1 VPFGGFFS
9 AERYFSKLDWARA
22 MMGKF
27 LGFLWG
33 WVRFIFSPDSANRR
47 DLSPGFQKKN
57 IPVCSFLSALLFIYI
72 ILFAGEKYNLYL
84 PYEVSWEWQDVAFP
98 ALDAWLYALI
108 WLYVSGLCL
117 LPKVTTLLSSL
128 VFSFYFFYG
137 AANKAPVD
145 FGLGF
150 GEVIVYV
157 LSPLLSAGME
167 KSLSAIWETLHF
179 PGLSIYAFHFY
190 LPLYVIFTAILT
202 FIFYPARVGAP
213 TRRPSAIDLL
223 LCAGVVV
230 FTVEYI
236 MNFADRGDRA
246 GLVFWPDVVMGTI
259 AIIVSIEMCRRILG
273 WVLPLLG
280 ISFFCYA
287 MYGNYFPGRLLHKG
301 FTYNEVVGFVYGNDG
316 IFGVIANV
324 YASYVFLFILFGVFL
339 EKTKVGDVFIDLSY
353 AMVGRLRGGAA
364 KASVVSSGMVGSVV
378 GSGAANIVITGT
390 FTIPLMKRAGFQPHY
405 AAAVEAVSSIGGH
418 LLPPIMGSAAFL
430 VAAFT
435 ETDYGWIALI
445 SLVPALMYFFAV
457 YMSVHFRSG
466 LDGIHGLPKE
476 DLPKLLPLLKK
487 DGYLLLPVALLILRL
502 VIGRSPFD
510 AALWSIILAMV
521 LGFFRED
528 TRLLAF
534 PPILARVLGRPQWS
548 TRNDRLEYQAAKY
561 YKEVLGEGKSPE
573 EAGAAAATYLEA
585 AKAEPPGSV
594 LMENWPLLAGLGL
607 LIALLVGGHTV
618 FEAIFWAVVAS
629 GVLSSPRVIDGL
641 EQGAINSLIIG
652 VTAGVMGI
660 VLAGVSMPGLGIK
673 FSSIILGYS
682 HVLDNLFGITGTAL
696 PVAIFLCAAA
706 SYIMGMGMTITAS
719 YVLLSILAVPAL
731 VELGVPLLSAHLMIL
746 WLSQDASLTPPFAL
760 GAFIAAG
767 LAGADPMRTGFASLK
782 LAKALYIVP
791 FLMAYT
797 PINMTKGA
805 AWFDIGIV
813 WVTGFMGFF
822 CTSAALEGYMRRKLQ
837 TWERFV
843 FALAGIL
850 LFFYVSWMKITGTL
864 IMVVMIVIQY
874 MGTKDEGAA
883 IPRGKPQPV

>member
-1 VPFGGFFS
+1 MRKVFDS
-9 AERYFSKLDWARA
+9 
-22 MMGKF
+22 
-27 LGFLWG
+27 LWE
-33 WVRFIFSPDSANRR
+33 WMRFIFAPESATRR
-47 DLSPGFQKKN
+47 DIEPGFQKN
-57 IPVCSFLSALLFIYI
+57 NLPVCIFLSLLLLAYI
-72 ILFAGEKYNLYL
+72 IIFAGRTYNLYL
-84 PYEVSWEWQDVAFP
+84 PYEIAWEWQEVEFP

-108 WLYVSGLCL
+108 WLYVSGLCI
-117 LPKVTTLLSSL
+117 LPRMTILLSSF
-128 VFSFYFFYG
+128 VFAAYFLYG

-145 FGLGF
+145 LGLGF
-150 GEVIVYV
+150 GEVIVYA
-157 LSPLLSAGME
+157 LSPILTEGME
-167 KSLSAIWETLHF
+167 KALSAIWETLYF
-179 PGLSIYAFHFY
+179 PGLAIYAFHFY
-190 LPLYVIFTAILT
+190 LPFYVIFTAILT
-202 FIFYPARVGAP
+202 FVFYPARAGAP
-213 TRRPSAIDLL
+213 MRRPSAVDLI

-246 GLVFWPDVVMGTI
+246 GLVLWTDVAMGTI
-259 AIIVSIEMCRRILG
+259 AVIVSIEMCRRVLG

-280 ISFFCYA
+280 LFFFYYA

-301 FTYNEVVGFVYGNDG
+301 FSYNEVVNFIYGTSG

-353 AMVGRLRGGAA
+353 ALVGRLRGGAA

-390 FTIPLMKRAGFQPHY
+390 FTIPLMKRAGYKAHY
-405 AAAVEAVSSIGGH
+405 AGAVEAVSSIGGH

-445 SLVPALMYFFAV
+445 SLVPALMYYFSV

-466 LDGIHGLPKE
+466 LDGIHGLSKE
-476 DLPKLLPLLKK
+476 ELPELLPLLKK
-487 DGYLLLPVALLILRL
+487 EGYLLLPVVLLIFRL
-502 VIGRSPFD
+502 IIGRSPFD
-510 AALWSIILAMV
+510 AALWSIVLAMV

-528 TRLLAF
+528 TRLLAL
-534 PPILARVLGRPQWS
+534 PPVLARLVGRPGWS
-548 TRNDRLEYQAAKY
+548 TRNDRLEFDAAKHH
-561 YKEVLGEGKSPE
+561 KKLMESGKSLE
-573 EAGAAAATYLEA
+573 VADTEAEAYLEA
-585 AKAEPPGSV
+585 AKEAPPGNP

-607 LIALLVGGHTV
+607 LIALPMAGHT
-618 FEAIFWAVVAS
+618 FPEAIFWAVLGSV
-629 GVLSSPRVIDGL
+629 VFSSPRVLDGL
-641 EQGAINSLIIG
+641 EKGAVNSLIIG

-673 FSSIILGYS
+673 FSSIILGYAAII
-682 HVLDNLFGITGTAL
+682 DNAFGITGTTL
-696 PVAIFLCAAA
+696 PVAILLCAIA

-767 LAGADPMRTGFASLK
+767 VARADPMRTGFASLK
-782 LAKALYIVP
+782 LGKALYIVP

-797 PINMTKGA
+797 PINITAGA
-805 AWFDIGIV
+805 AWFDIIVV

-822 CTSAALEGYMRRKLQ
+822 CTSASLEGYMRRKLEI
-837 TWERFV
+837 WERVV
-843 FALAGIL
+843 FAVAGGL
-850 LFFYVSWMKITGTL
+850 LFFYVPWMKITGTV
-864 IMVVMIVIQY
+864 IMAVMIAIQF
-874 MGTKDEGAA
+874 MSAKDEGAA
-883 IPRGKPQPV
+883 SASPAASS

>member
-1 VPFGGFFS
+1 MRKVFDS
-9 AERYFSKLDWARA
+9 
-22 MMGKF
+22 
-27 LGFLWG
+27 LWE
-33 WVRFIFSPDSANRR
+33 WMRFIFAPESATRR
-47 DLSPGFQKKN
+47 DIEPGFQKN
-57 IPVCSFLSALLFIYI
+57 NLPVCIFLSLLLLAYI
-72 ILFAGEKYNLYL
+72 IFFAGRTYNLYL
-84 PYEVSWEWQDVAFP
+84 PYEIAWDWQEIEFP

-108 WLYVSGLCL
+108 WLYVSGLCI
-117 LPKVTTLLSSL
+117 LPRMTILLSSF
-128 VFSFYFFYG
+128 VFAAYFLYG

-145 FGLGF
+145 LGLGF
-150 GEVIVYV
+150 GEVIVYA
-157 LSPLLSAGME
+157 LSPLLTEGLE
-167 KSLSAIWETLHF
+167 KSLSAIWETLYF
-179 PGLSIYAFHFY
+179 PGLAIYAFHFY
-190 LPLYVIFTAILT
+190 LPFYVIFTAILT
-202 FIFYPARVGAP
+202 FVFYPARAGAP
-213 TRRPSAIDLL
+213 MRRPSAVDLI

-246 GLVFWPDVVMGTI
+246 GLVLWTDVAMGTI
-259 AIIVSIEMCRRILG
+259 AVIVSIEMCRRVLG

-280 ISFFCYA
+280 LFFFYYA

-301 FTYNEVVGFVYGNDG
+301 FSYNEVVNFIYGTSG

-353 AMVGRLRGGAA
+353 ALVGRLRGGAA

-390 FTIPLMKRAGFQPHY
+390 FTIPLMKRAGYKAHY
-405 AAAVEAVSSIGGH
+405 AGAVEAVSSIGGH

-445 SLVPALMYFFAV
+445 SLVPALMYYFSV

-466 LDGIHGLPKE
+466 LDGIHGLSKE
-476 DLPKLLPLLKK
+476 ELPELLPLLKK
-487 DGYLLLPVALLILRL
+487 EGYLLLPVVLLIFRL
-502 VIGRSPFD
+502 IIGRSPFD
-510 AALWSIILAMV
+510 AALWSIVLAMV

-528 TRLLAF
+528 TRLLAL
-534 PPILARVLGRPQWS
+534 PPVLARLVGRPGWS
-548 TRNDRLEYQAAKY
+548 TRNDRLEFDAAKHH
-561 YKEVLGEGKSPE
+561 KKLMESGKSLE
-573 EAGAAAATYLEA
+573 VADAEAAAYLEA
-585 AKAEPPGSV
+585 AKEAPPGNP

-607 LIALLVGGHTV
+607 LIVLPMAGHTLP
-618 FEAIFWAVVAS
+618 EAIFWSVLGSVVF
-629 GVLSSPRVIDGL
+629 SSPRVLDGL
-641 EQGAINSLIIG
+641 EKGAVNSLIIG

-673 FSSIILGYS
+673 FSSIILGYAAII
-682 HVLDNLFGITGTAL
+682 DNTFGITGTTL
-696 PVAIFLCAAA
+696 PVAILLCAIA

-767 LAGADPMRTGFASLK
+767 VARADPMRTGFASLK
-782 LAKALYIVP
+782 LGKALYIVP

-797 PINMTKGA
+797 PINITPGA
-805 AWFDIGIV
+805 AWFDIIIV

-822 CTSAALEGYMRRKLQ
+822 CTSASLEGYMRRKLEI
-837 TWERFV
+837 WERVV
-843 FALAGIL
+843 FAVAGGL
-850 LFFYVSWMKITGTL
+850 LFFYVPWMKITGTV
-864 IMVVMIVIQY
+864 IMAVMIAIQF
-874 MGTKDEGAA
+874 MSAKDEGATSPSPA
-883 IPRGKPQPV
+883 ASS

>member
-1 VPFGGFFS
+1 
-9 AERYFSKLDWARA
+9 
-22 MMGKF
+22 MGKF
-27 LGFLWG
+27 FNLLGG
-33 WVRFIFSPDSANRR
+33 WLRFIFAPESAIRR
-47 DLSPGFQKKN
+47 DIEPGLQKKN
-57 IPVCSFLSALLFIYI
+57 LPVFIFLSAILLVYI
-72 ILFAGEKYNLYL
+72 VIFAGRKYNLYL
-84 PYEVSWEWQDVAFP
+84 PYEISWEWQEVDFP
-98 ALDAWLYALI
+98 ALEFWLYALI
-108 WLYVSGLCL
+108 WLYVSGLCI
-117 LPKVTTLLSSL
+117 LPRVTILLSSF
-128 VFSFYFFYG
+128 VFAAYFLYG
-137 AANKAPVD
+137 AANRAPVD

-150 GEVIVYV
+150 GEVIVYI
-157 LSPLLSAGME
+157 LSPLLTAEME

-179 PGLSIYAFHFY
+179 PGLSIYAYHFY

-202 FIFYPARVGAP
+202 FIFYPARAGAP
-213 TRRPSAIDLL
+213 TRRPSTVDLL

-246 GLVFWPDVVMGTI
+246 GLVLWPDVAMGTI
-259 AIIVSIEMCRRILG
+259 AIIVSIEMCRRVLG

-280 ISFFCYA
+280 LFFFYYA

-301 FTYNEVVGFVYGNDG
+301 FSYNEVVSFIYGTSG

-353 AMVGRLRGGAA
+353 ALVGRLRGGAA
-364 KASVVSSGMVGSVV
+364 KASVVSSGLVGSVV

-390 FTIPLMKRAGFQPHY
+390 FTIPLMKRAGYKPHY
-405 AAAVEAVSSIGGH
+405 AGAVEAVSSIGGH

-445 SLVPALMYFFAV
+445 SLVPALMYYFSV

-466 LDGIHGLPKE
+466 MDGIHGLSKE
-476 DLPKLLPLLKK
+476 ELPELLPLLKK
-487 DGYLLLPVALLILRL
+487 DGYLLLPVALLICRL

-528 TRLLAF
+528 TRLLAL
-534 PPILARVLGRPQWS
+534 PPVLARLVGRPGWS
-548 TRNDRLEYQAAKY
+548 TRNDRLEY
-561 YKEVLGEGKSPE
+561 
-573 EAGAAAATYLEA
+573 EA
-585 AKAEPPGSV
+585 AKHHKKLMESGKSLEDANAEAEAYLETAKTEPAGNT

-607 LIALLVGGHTV
+607 LIVLPVAGHTLP
-618 FEAIFWAVVAS
+618 ETIFWSVLAAV
-629 GVLSSPRVIDGL
+629 VLSSPRVLDGL
-641 EQGAINSLIIG
+641 ERGAVNSLIIG

-673 FSSIILGYS
+673 FSSIILGYAS
-682 HVLDNLFGITGTAL
+682 FLDNALGITGTAL
-696 PVAIFLCAAA
+696 PVAILLCTVA

-767 LAGADPMRTGFASLK
+767 VAGADPMRTGFASLK
-782 LAKALYIVP
+782 LGKALYIVP

-797 PINMTKGA
+797 PINMTPGSE
-805 AWFDIGIV
+805 WIDILIV
-813 WVTGFMGFF
+813 WGSGFMGFF
-822 CTSAALEGYMRRKLQ
+822 CTSASLEGYMRRKLEI
-837 TWERFV
+837 WERVV
-843 FALAGIL
+843 FAVAGGL
-850 LFFYVSWMKITGTL
+850 LFFYVPWMKITGTI
-864 IMVVMIVIQY
+864 IMAVMIAIQF
-874 MGTKDEGAA
+874 MSAKDEGAA
-883 IPRGKPQPV
+883 SPRPAASS

>member
-1 VPFGGFFS
+1 
-9 AERYFSKLDWARA
+9 
-22 MMGKF
+22 MGKF
-27 LGFLWG
+27 FNFFWR
-33 WVRFIFSPDSANRR
+33 WIRFILAPESAIRR
-47 DLSPGFQKKN
+47 DIEPGLQKKN
-57 IPVCSFLSALLFIYI
+57 LPVFIFLSALLLVYI
-72 ILFAGEKYNLYL
+72 VIFAGRKYNLYL
-84 PYEVSWEWQDVAFP
+84 PYEISWEWQEVDFP

-108 WLYVSGLCL
+108 WLYVSGLCV
-117 LPKVTTLLSSL
+117 LPKPTILLSSF
-128 VFSFYFFYG
+128 VFAAYFLYG
-137 AANKAPVD
+137 AANRAPVD

-157 LSPLLSAGME
+157 LSPLLTAGME

-179 PGLSIYAFHFY
+179 PGLAIYAFHFY

-202 FIFYPARVGAP
+202 FIFYPARAGAP
-213 TRRPSAIDLL
+213 TRRPSAVDLL

-246 GLVFWPDVVMGTI
+246 GLVLWTDVVMGTI
-259 AIIVSIEMCRRILG
+259 AVIVSIEMCRRVLG

-280 ISFFCYA
+280 LFFFYYA
-287 MYGNYFPGRLLHKG
+287 MYGNYFPGRLMHKG
-301 FTYNEVVGFVYGNDG
+301 FSYNEVVNFIYGTSG

-353 AMVGRLRGGAA
+353 ALVGRLRGGAA
-364 KASVVSSGMVGSVV
+364 KASVVSSGLVGSVV

-390 FTIPLMKRAGFQPHY
+390 FTIPLMKRAGYKPHY

-445 SLVPALMYFFAV
+445 SLVPALMYYFSV

-466 LDGIHGLPKE
+466 LDGIHGLSKE
-476 DLPKLLPLLKK
+476 ELPELLPLLKK
-487 DGYLLLPVALLILRL
+487 DGYLLLPVALLICRL

-528 TRLLAF
+528 TRLLAL
-534 PPILARVLGRPQWS
+534 PPVLARLVGRPGWS
-548 TRNDRLEYQAAKY
+548 TRNDRLEYQAAKHL
-561 YKEVLGEGKSPE
+561 KKLMESGKSLE
-573 EAGAAAATYLEA
+573 VADTEAAAYLEA
-585 AKAEPPGSV
+585 AKAEAPGNP

-607 LIALLVGGHTV
+607 LIVLPMAGHTAP
-618 FEAIFWAVVAS
+618 EAIFWSVLAAAM
-629 GVLSSPRVIDGL
+629 LSSPRVLDGL
-641 EQGAINSLIIG
+641 ERGAINSLIIG

-682 HVLDNLFGITGTAL
+682 SFLDNAFGITGTAL
-696 PVAIFLCAAA
+696 PVAILLCTVA

-767 LAGADPMRTGFASLK
+767 VAGADPMRTGFASLK
-782 LAKALYIVP
+782 LGKALYIVP
-791 FLMAYT
+791 FMMAYT
-797 PINMTKGA
+797 PDQHDAGLGVVRHHHRLGDRLHGLFLHLRVARGLHAEKAGDLGA
-805 AWFDIGIV
+805 NRLRPG
-813 WVTGFMGFF
+813 GR
-822 CTSAALEGYMRRKLQ
+822 SAVLLRGLDEDYGCAHHGRHDRHPVHGREG
-837 TWERFV
+837 
-843 FALAGIL
+843 
-850 LFFYVSWMKITGTL
+850 
-864 IMVVMIVIQY
+864 
-874 MGTKDEGAA
+874 
-883 IPRGKPQPV
+883 

>member
-1 VPFGGFFS
+1 MRKVFDS
-9 AERYFSKLDWARA
+9 
-22 MMGKF
+22 
-27 LGFLWG
+27 LWE
-33 WVRFIFSPDSANRR
+33 WMRFIFAPESATRR
-47 DLSPGFQKKN
+47 DIEPGFQKN
-57 IPVCSFLSALLFIYI
+57 NLPVCIFLSLLLLAYI
-72 ILFAGEKYNLYL
+72 IFFAGRTYNLYL
-84 PYEVSWEWQDVAFP
+84 PYEIAWDWQEIEFP

-108 WLYVSGLCL
+108 WLYVSGLCI
-117 LPKVTTLLSSL
+117 LPRMTILLSSF
-128 VFSFYFFYG
+128 VFAAYFLYG

-145 FGLGF
+145 LGLGF
-150 GEVIVYV
+150 GEVIVYA
-157 LSPLLSAGME
+157 LSPLLTEGLE
-167 KSLSAIWETLHF
+167 KSLSAIWETLYF
-179 PGLSIYAFHFY
+179 PGLAIYAFHFY
-190 LPLYVIFTAILT
+190 LPFYVIFTAILT
-202 FIFYPARVGAP
+202 FVFYPARAGAP
-213 TRRPSAIDLL
+213 MRRPSAVDLI

-246 GLVFWPDVVMGTI
+246 GLVLWTDVAMGTI
-259 AIIVSIEMCRRILG
+259 AVIVSIEMCRRVLG

-280 ISFFCYA
+280 LFFFYYA

-301 FTYNEVVGFVYGNDG
+301 FSYNEVVNFIYGTSG

-353 AMVGRLRGGAA
+353 ALVGRLRGGAA

-390 FTIPLMKRAGFQPHY
+390 FTIPLMKRAGYKAHY
-405 AAAVEAVSSIGGH
+405 AGAVEAVSSIGGH

-445 SLVPALMYFFAV
+445 SLVPALMYYFSV

-466 LDGIHGLPKE
+466 LDGIHGLSKE
-476 DLPKLLPLLKK
+476 ELPELLPLLKK
-487 DGYLLLPVALLILRL
+487 EGYLLLPVVLLIFRL
-502 VIGRSPFD
+502 IIGRSPFD
-510 AALWSIILAMV
+510 AALWSIVLAMV

-528 TRLLAF
+528 TRLLAL
-534 PPILARVLGRPQWS
+534 PPVLARLVGRPGWS
-548 TRNDRLEYQAAKY
+548 TRNDRLEFDAAKHH
-561 YKEVLGEGKSPE
+561 KKLMESGKSLE
-573 EAGAAAATYLEA
+573 VADAEAAAYLEA
-585 AKAEPPGSV
+585 AKEAPPGNP

-607 LIALLVGGHTV
+607 LIVLPMAGHTLP
-618 FEAIFWAVVAS
+618 EAIFWSVLGSVVF
-629 GVLSSPRVIDGL
+629 SSPRVLDGL
-641 EQGAINSLIIG
+641 EKGAVNSLIIG

-673 FSSIILGYS
+673 FSSIILGYAAII
-682 HVLDNLFGITGTAL
+682 DNTFGITGTTL
-696 PVAIFLCAAA
+696 PVAILLCAIA

-767 LAGADPMRTGFASLK
+767 VARADPMRTGFASLK
-782 LAKALYIVP
+782 LGKALYIVP

-797 PINMTKGA
+797 PINITPGA
-805 AWFDIGIV
+805 AWFDIIIV
-813 WVTGFMGFF
+813 WVSGFMGFF
-822 CTSAALEGYMRRKLQ
+822 CTSASLEGYMRRKLEI
-837 TWERFV
+837 WERVV
-843 FALAGIL
+843 FAVAGGL
-850 LFFYVSWMKITGTL
+850 LFFYVPWMKITGTV
-864 IMVVMIVIQY
+864 IMAVMIAIQF
-874 MGTKDEGAA
+874 MSAKDEGAA
-883 IPRGKPQPV
+883 SPSPAASS

>member
-1 VPFGGFFS
+1 
-9 AERYFSKLDWARA
+9 
-22 MMGKF
+22 MGKF
-27 LGFLWG
+27 FNLLGG
-33 WVRFIFSPDSANRR
+33 WLRFIFAPESAIRR
-47 DLSPGFQKKN
+47 DIEPGLQKKN
-57 IPVCSFLSALLFIYI
+57 LPVFIFLSAILLVYI
-72 ILFAGEKYNLYL
+72 VIFAGRKYNLYL
-84 PYEVSWEWQDVAFP
+84 PYEISWEWQEVDFP
-98 ALDAWLYALI
+98 ALEFWLYALI
-108 WLYVSGLCL
+108 WLYVSGLCI
-117 LPKVTTLLSSL
+117 LPRVTILLSSF
-128 VFSFYFFYG
+128 VFAAYFLYG
-137 AANKAPVD
+137 AANRAPVD

-150 GEVIVYV
+150 GEVIVYI
-157 LSPLLSAGME
+157 LSPLLTAEME

-179 PGLSIYAFHFY
+179 PGLSIYAYHFY

-202 FIFYPARVGAP
+202 FIFYPARAGAP
-213 TRRPSAIDLL
+213 TRRPSTVDLL

-246 GLVFWPDVVMGTI
+246 GLVLWPDVAMGTI
-259 AIIVSIEMCRRILG
+259 AIIVSIEMCRRVLG

-280 ISFFCYA
+280 LFFFYYA

-301 FTYNEVVGFVYGNDG
+301 FSYNEVVSFIYGTSG

-353 AMVGRLRGGAA
+353 ALVGRLRGGAA
-364 KASVVSSGMVGSVV
+364 KASVVSSGLVGSVV

-390 FTIPLMKRAGFQPHY
+390 FTIPLMKRAGYKPHY
-405 AAAVEAVSSIGGH
+405 AGAVEAVSSIGGH

-445 SLVPALMYFFAV
+445 SLVPALMYYFSV

-466 LDGIHGLPKE
+466 MDGIHGLSKE
-476 DLPKLLPLLKK
+476 ELPELLPLLKK
-487 DGYLLLPVALLILRL
+487 DGYLLLPVALLICRL

-528 TRLLAF
+528 TRLLAL
-534 PPILARVLGRPQWS
+534 PPVLARLVGRPGWS
-548 TRNDRLEYQAAKY
+548 TRNDRLEY
-561 YKEVLGEGKSPE
+561 
-573 EAGAAAATYLEA
+573 EA
-585 AKAEPPGSV
+585 AKHHKKLMESGKSLEDADKEAEAYLETAKTEPAGNT

-607 LIALLVGGHTV
+607 LIVLPVAGHTLP
-618 FEAIFWAVVAS
+618 ETIFWSVLAAV
-629 GVLSSPRVIDGL
+629 VLSSPRVLDGL
-641 EQGAINSLIIG
+641 ERGAVNSLIIG

-673 FSSIILGYS
+673 FSSIILGYAS
-682 HVLDNLFGITGTAL
+682 FLDNALGITGTAL
-696 PVAIFLCAAA
+696 PVAILLCTVA

-767 LAGADPMRTGFASLK
+767 VAGADPMRTGFASLK
-782 LAKALYIVP
+782 LGKALYIVP

-797 PINMTKGA
+797 PINMTPGSE
-805 AWFDIGIV
+805 WIDILIV
-813 WVTGFMGFF
+813 WGSGFMGFF
-822 CTSAALEGYMRRKLQ
+822 CTSASLEGYMRRKLEI
-837 TWERFV
+837 WERVV
-843 FALAGIL
+843 FAVAGGL
-850 LFFYVSWMKITGTL
+850 LFFYVPWMKITGTI
-864 IMVVMIVIQY
+864 IMAVMIAIQF
-874 MGTKDEGAA
+874 MSAKDEGSAS
-883 IPRGKPQPV
+883 PRPAESS